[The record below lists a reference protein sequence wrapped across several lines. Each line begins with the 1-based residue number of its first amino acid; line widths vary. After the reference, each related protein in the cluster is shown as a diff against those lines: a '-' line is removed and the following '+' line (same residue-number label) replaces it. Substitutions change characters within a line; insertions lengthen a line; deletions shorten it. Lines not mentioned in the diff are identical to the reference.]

1 MLCVKDIKSVLLFF
15 LLYFIKYHTE
25 SYVQSFWGILS
36 IFPFYIFHHSFKHY
50 LCFHSFNSHRCNPVY
65 KVVHNAKKFEIT
77 IVENICKVGFE
88 QEQRVKDCRV
98 GSLGSP
104 LTIYLTSVSVTFSRF
119 EHLFWRNRYNL
130 MLSESLFW
138 LCNLKSLPV
147 STDNRNHL
155 LSTSITLNG

>member
-25 SYVQSFWGILS
+25 SYVQSFSGILS

-50 LCFHSFNSHRCNPVY
+50 LCFNFFNSHRCNSVY
-65 KVVHNAKKFEIT
+65 VMPKNLKPQLLNIYAKFVLSRNNELKTAAEM
-77 IVENICKVGFE
+77 VAYVY
-88 QEQRVKDCRV
+88 
-98 GSLGSP
+98 SWP
-104 LTIYLTSVSVTFSRF
+104 IYLTSVSVTFSRF